1 MVNYFSN
8 LKKQRSNS
16 VNQNGEVSPQVRKII
31 TVVLLGSCFI
41 SLASQTMMVTALPVI
56 QEDLHVSL
64 NAVQWLTTGYT
75 LIIGIVTPLSS
86 NMYEK
91 FTNRHVFIGIIG
103 TFLVGTLVGCFA
115 SNFTSLLIARLIQAC
130 ASGMLMTFQMT
141 TMISIYPIEKR
152 GSILGLSSLV
162 ISAAPAL
169 GPTISGLIL
178 EFLSWRWLF
187 ILVLPLMILAFIV
200 GYLKLPNFS
209 TPRPIK
215 IDYISVIISLIGS
228 GLALGS
234 LTVFQINFWYGLIM
248 LISGF
253 IIIGGFVKRQLHLK
267 NPMLKVQIF
276 TYPSFRWMTIVGV
289 FTFMVLLGT
298 EQLIPIYTEKII
310 GMGSFLSGLILLP
323 GAIANAITAS
333 IVGRLYDQYGPKWLI
348 TIGAVIMLVASIPL
362 VLVSRHSS
370 ITLLTLT
377 YMLRMIG
384 NAFVFSP
391 ALSEAFSN
399 LNQEE
404 NSHGTALNNTLRQ
417 VFGAVSVTLC
427 VVIANTPAS
436 LVTGIR
442 YGMWA
447 TVIMVVL
454 MILSFYHYLRI
465 KKAEQN

>member
-1 MVNYFSN
+1 M
-8 LKKQRSNS
+8 
-16 VNQNGEVSPQVRKII
+16 NQNGEVSPQVRKII

-447 TVIMVVL
+447 TVIMVIL

>member
-1 MVNYFSN
+1 MHQDTEIS
-8 LKKQRSNS
+8 QR
-16 VNQNGEVSPQVRKII
+16 VRKIV
-31 TVVLLGSCFI
+31 TAVLLGSCFI
-41 SLASQTMMVTALPVI
+41 SLTSQTMMVTALPVI
-56 QEDLHVSL
+56 QGDLKVSL
-64 NAVQWLTTGYT
+64 DAVQWLTTGYT

-91 FTNRHVFIGIIG
+91 FSNRHVFIGIIG
-103 TFLVGTLVGCFA
+103 TFIIGTLIGCFA
-115 SNFTSLLIARLIQAC
+115 TNFASLLIARLVQAC

-162 ISAAPAL
+162 ISAAPAI

-178 EFLSWRWLF
+178 EFLPWRWLF
-187 ILVLPLMILAFIV
+187 ILVLPFMLLAFIV
-200 GYLKLPNFS
+200 GYFKLPNFS

-215 IDYISVIISLIGS
+215 IDYISVLISLVGS
-228 GLALGS
+228 ALALGS
-234 LTVFQINFWYGLIM
+234 LTVFQINLLYGLVM
-248 LISGF
+248 LICGLL
-253 IIIGGFVKRQLHLK
+253 IIALFTKRQLHLK

-276 TYPSFRWMTIVGV
+276 TYPSFRWMTLVGI
-289 FTFMVLLGT
+289 FAFMVLLGT
-298 EQLIPIYTEKII
+298 EQLMPIYTEKII

-323 GAIANAITAS
+323 GAICNAIAAS
-333 IVGRLYDQYGPKWLI
+333 FVGRWYDQYGPKWLI
-348 TIGAVIMLVASIPL
+348 TIGAIIMLISSIPL
-362 VLVSRHSS
+362 VMVNQHSS
-370 ITLLTLT
+370 VAGLTIAYT
-377 YMLRMIG
+377 FRMIG

-391 ALSEAFSN
+391 ALSEAFSD
-399 LNQEE
+399 LSQTE

-454 MILSFYHYLRI
+454 MLLSFWRYMGM
-465 KKAEQN
+465 KKA

>member
-152 GSILGLSSLV
+152 GSILGLPSLV

-234 LTVFQINFWYGLIM
+234 LTVFQINLWYGLIM

-323 GAIANAITAS
+323 GAIANAITAL

>member
-1 MVNYFSN
+1 MHQDTEIS
-8 LKKQRSNS
+8 QR
-16 VNQNGEVSPQVRKII
+16 VRKIV
-31 TVVLLGSCFI
+31 TAVLLGSCFI

-56 QEDLHVSL
+56 QGDLKVSL

-91 FTNRHVFIGIIG
+91 FSNRHVFIGIIG
-103 TFLVGTLVGCFA
+103 TFIIGTLIGCFA
-115 SNFTSLLIARLIQAC
+115 TNFASLLIARLVQAC

-162 ISAAPAL
+162 ISAAPAI

-178 EFLSWRWLF
+178 EFLPWRWLF
-187 ILVLPLMILAFIV
+187 ILVLPFMLLAFIV
-200 GYLKLPNFS
+200 GYFKLPNFS

-215 IDYISVIISLIGS
+215 IDYISVLISLVGS
-228 GLALGS
+228 ALALGS
-234 LTVFQINFWYGLIM
+234 LTVFQINLWYGLVM
-248 LISGF
+248 LICGLL
-253 IIIGGFVKRQLHLK
+253 IIALFTKRQLHLK

-276 TYPSFRWMTIVGV
+276 TYPSFRWMTLVGI
-289 FTFMVLLGT
+289 FAFMVLLGT
-298 EQLIPIYTEKII
+298 EQLMPIYTEKII

-323 GAIANAITAS
+323 GAICNAIAAS
-333 IVGRLYDQYGPKWLI
+333 FVGRWYDQYGPKWLI
-348 TIGAVIMLVASIPL
+348 TIGAIIMLISSIPL
-362 VLVSRHSS
+362 VMVNQHSS
-370 ITLLTLT
+370 VAGLTIAYT
-377 YMLRMIG
+377 FRMIG

-391 ALSEAFSN
+391 ALSEAFSD
-399 LNQEE
+399 LSQTE

-454 MILSFYHYLRI
+454 MLLSFWRYMGM
-465 KKAEQN
+465 KKA

>member
-1 MVNYFSN
+1 MHQDTEIS
-8 LKKQRSNS
+8 QR
-16 VNQNGEVSPQVRKII
+16 VRKIV
-31 TVVLLGSCFI
+31 TAVLLGSCFI
-41 SLASQTMMVTALPVI
+41 SLASQAMMVTALPVI
-56 QEDLHVSL
+56 QGDLKVSL

-91 FTNRHVFIGIIG
+91 FSNRHVFIGIIG
-103 TFLVGTLVGCFA
+103 TFIIGTLIGCFA
-115 SNFTSLLIARLIQAC
+115 TNFATLLIARLVQAC

-162 ISAAPAL
+162 ISAAPAI

-178 EFLSWRWLF
+178 EFLPWRWLF
-187 ILVLPLMILAFIV
+187 ILVLPFMLLAFIV
-200 GYLKLPNFS
+200 GYFKLPNFS

-215 IDYISVIISLIGS
+215 IDYISVLISLVGS
-228 GLALGS
+228 ALALGS
-234 LTVFQINFWYGLIM
+234 LTVFQINLWYGLVM
-248 LISGF
+248 LICGLL
-253 IIIGGFVKRQLHLK
+253 IIALFTKRQLHLK

-276 TYPSFRWMTIVGV
+276 TYPSFRWMTLVGI
-289 FTFMVLLGT
+289 FAFMVLLGT
-298 EQLIPIYTEKII
+298 EQLMPIYTEKII

-323 GAIANAITAS
+323 GAICNAIAAS
-333 IVGRLYDQYGPKWLI
+333 FVGRWYDQYGPKWLI
-348 TIGAVIMLVASIPL
+348 TIGAIIMLISSIPL
-362 VLVSRHSS
+362 VMVNQHSS
-370 ITLLTLT
+370 VAGLTIAYT
-377 YMLRMIG
+377 FRMIG

-391 ALSEAFSN
+391 ALSEAFSD
-399 LNQEE
+399 LSQTE

-447 TVIMVVL
+447 TVTMVVL
-454 MILSFYHYLRI
+454 MLLSFWRYMGM
-465 KKAEQN
+465 KKA

>member
-1 MVNYFSN
+1 M
-8 LKKQRSNS
+8 
-16 VNQNGEVSPQVRKII
+16 NQNGEVSPQVRKII

-187 ILVLPLMILAFIV
+187 ILVLPLMILAFII

-436 LVTGIR
+436 SVTGIR

-447 TVIMVVL
+447 TVIMVIL

>member
-399 LNQEE
+399 QI
-404 NSHGTALNNTLRQ
+404 GR
-417 VFGAVSVTLC
+417 
-427 VVIANTPAS
+427 AS
-436 LVTGIR
+436 WRERV
-442 YGMWA
+442 
-447 TVIMVVL
+447 
-454 MILSFYHYLRI
+454 
-465 KKAEQN
+465 

>member
-187 ILVLPLMILAFIV
+187 ILVLPLMILAFII

-370 ITLLTLT
+370 ITLLTMT

-436 LVTGIR
+436 SVTGIR

-447 TVIMVVL
+447 TVIMVIL

>member
-1 MVNYFSN
+1 
-8 LKKQRSNS
+8 
-16 VNQNGEVSPQVRKII
+16 
-31 TVVLLGSCFI
+31 
-41 SLASQTMMVTALPVI
+41 MVTALPVI
-56 QEDLHVSL
+56 QNSLNVSL

-91 FTNRHVFIGIIG
+91 FSNRHVFIGIIG
-103 TFLVGTLVGCFA
+103 TFIIGTLIGCFA
-115 SNFTSLLIARLIQAC
+115 NNFASLLLARLIQAC

-162 ISAAPAL
+162 ISAAPAI

-187 ILVLPLMILAFIV
+187 ILVLPLMLLAFIV
-200 GYLKLPNFS
+200 GYVMLPNFS

-215 IDYISVIISLIGS
+215 IDYLSVLISLVGS
-228 GLALGS
+228 ALALGS
-234 LTVFQINFWYGLIM
+234 LTVFQINVWVGMAMLVLGL
-248 LISGF
+248 LIIVVF
-253 IIIGGFVKRQLHLK
+253 TKRQLRLK

-276 TYPSFRWMTIVGV
+276 TYPSFRWMTIVGI

-298 EQLIPIYTEKII
+298 EQLMPIYTEKII

-323 GAIANAITAS
+323 GAIANAIAALF
-333 IVGRLYDQYGPKWLI
+333 VGRLYDQYGSKWLI

-362 VLVSRHSS
+362 VLVNRHSS
-370 ITLLTLT
+370 VVLLTLT

-391 ALSEAFSN
+391 ALSEAFSE
-399 LNQEE
+399 LSQEE

-427 VVIANTPAS
+427 VVIANTPGS

-447 TVIMVVL
+447 TVIMVLL
-454 MILSFYHYLRI
+454 MALSFFHYLRI
-465 KKAEQN
+465 KQTRKN

>member
-348 TIGAVIMLVASIPL
+348 TIGAVIMLIASIPL

-436 LVTGIR
+436 LVTGTR

-447 TVIMVVL
+447 TVIMVIL

>member
-1 MVNYFSN
+1 M
-8 LKKQRSNS
+8 
-16 VNQNGEVSPQVRKII
+16 NQNGEVSPQIRKII
-31 TVVLLGSCFI
+31 TIVLLGSCFI

-91 FTNRHVFIGIIG
+91 FTNRHVFG
-103 TFLVGTLVGCFA
+103 TFLIGTLVRCFA
-115 SNFTSLLIARLIQAC
+115 SNFASLLIARLIQAC

-187 ILVLPLMILAFIV
+187 ILVLPLMILAFII

-234 LTVFQINFWYGLIM
+234 LTVFQINFWCGLVM

-253 IIIGGFVKRQLHLK
+253 IVIGGFVKRQLHLK

-348 TIGAVIMLVASIPL
+348 TIGAVIMLLASIPL
-362 VLVSRHSS
+362 VLVNRHSS

-454 MILSFYHYLRI
+454 MILSFYRYLRI

>member
-187 ILVLPLMILAFIV
+187 ILVLPLMILAFII

-215 IDYISVIISLIGS
+215 IDYISVIISLVGS

-234 LTVFQINFWYGLIM
+234 LTVFQINFWDGLVM

-253 IIIGGFVKRQLHLK
+253 IIIWGFVKRQLHLK

-417 VFGAVSVTLC
+417 IFGAVSVTLC

-442 YGMWA
+442 YGMWT
-447 TVIMVVL
+447 TVIMVIL

>member
-1 MVNYFSN
+1 MHQDTEIS
-8 LKKQRSNS
+8 QR
-16 VNQNGEVSPQVRKII
+16 VRKIV
-31 TVVLLGSCFI
+31 TAVLLGSCFI

-56 QEDLHVSL
+56 QGDLKVSL

-91 FTNRHVFIGIIG
+91 FSNRHVFIGIIG
-103 TFLVGTLVGCFA
+103 TFIIGTLIGCFA
-115 SNFTSLLIARLIQAC
+115 TNFASLLIARLVQAC

-162 ISAAPAL
+162 ISAAPAI

-178 EFLSWRWLF
+178 EFLPWRWLF
-187 ILVLPLMILAFIV
+187 ILVLPFMLLAFIV
-200 GYLKLPNFS
+200 GYFKLPNFS

-215 IDYISVIISLIGS
+215 IDYISVLISLVGS
-228 GLALGS
+228 ALALGS
-234 LTVFQINFWYGLIM
+234 LTVFQINLWYGLVM
-248 LISGF
+248 LICGLL
-253 IIIGGFVKRQLHLK
+253 IIALFTKRQLHLK

-276 TYPSFRWMTIVGV
+276 TYPSFQWMTLVGI
-289 FTFMVLLGT
+289 FAFMVLLGT
-298 EQLIPIYTEKII
+298 EQLMPIYTEKII

-323 GAIANAITAS
+323 GAICNAIAAS
-333 IVGRLYDQYGPKWLI
+333 FVGRWYDQYGPKWLI
-348 TIGAVIMLVASIPL
+348 TIGAIIMLISSIPL
-362 VLVSRHSS
+362 VMVNQHSS
-370 ITLLTLT
+370 VAGLTIAYT
-377 YMLRMIG
+377 FRMIG

-391 ALSEAFSN
+391 ALSEAFSD
-399 LNQEE
+399 LSQTE

-447 TVIMVVL
+447 TVIMVIL
-454 MILSFYHYLRI
+454 MLLSFWRYMGM
-465 KKAEQN
+465 KKA